1 MSWAHPTATLF
12 ITVGIHMKNNN
23 EKIALVSE
31 FKEESFKLLD
41 IRFLPPKILVPSD
54 LDNYK
59 FVSRNVEEV
68 NIENS
73 KIQFLTPSMVALQIN
88 IANESIRKVKKL
100 KDRIKIIPSEQEKDD
115 RELGEKMIG
124 HTLEVY
130 EFIEQAQKSIIFSFT
145 ALETFVNLSIPKDFI
160 WEKTT
165 TRKKEIYNK
174 EQIERYIPWKEKI
187 NLVITDIYKLPEI
200 KQTKFWSSL
209 MELLEIRNRLIHIK
223 SSDDTEVLS
232 DILNKDIIRICFS
245 SQEYI
250 NYISENVTENEHIKT
265 VDIEKFPIISDSRK
279 VRLTQKVG
287 NIQPVYIPEEFR

>member
-1 MSWAHPTATLF
+1 
-12 ITVGIHMKNNN
+12 MKSNN
-23 EKIALVSE
+23 EKIALISE

-41 IRFLPPKILVPSD
+41 IRFLPPKVLVPSD

-59 FVSRNVEEV
+59 FISRDVEEV
-68 NIENS
+68 NIKNL

-88 IANESIRKVKKL
+88 IANESIRNIKKL
-100 KDRIKIIPSEQEKDD
+100 KDRIKTIPSEQKKED
-115 RELGEKMIG
+115 RELGEKIIG

-200 KQTKFWSSL
+200 KKTEFWSSL

-279 VRLTQKVG
+279 VRLIQKAGDV
-287 NIQPVYIPEEFR
+287 QPVYIPEEFR

>member
-1 MSWAHPTATLF
+1 MES
-12 ITVGIHMKNNN
+12 NNK
-23 EKIALVSE
+23 KIDLISE
-31 FKEESFKLLD
+31 FKEESLKLLD

-59 FVSRNVEEV
+59 FLSRDVEEV
-68 NIENS
+68 NIKDL

-88 IANESIRKVKKL
+88 IANESIRNIKKL
-100 KDRIKIIPSEQEKDD
+100 KDRIKIIPSEQKKED
-115 RELGEKMIG
+115 RELGEKIIG

-145 ALETFVNLSIPKDFI
+145 ALETFINLSIPKDFV

-174 EQIERYIPWKEKI
+174 EQIERYISWKEKI
-187 NLVITDIYKLPEI
+187 NLVVNDIYKLPEI
-200 KQTKFWSSL
+200 KQMKFWSNL

-250 NYISENVTENEHIKT
+250 NYISGNVTENEHIKT
-265 VDIEKFPIISDSRK
+265 VDIEKFPIISANRK
-279 VRLTQKVG
+279 VRLIQKAGDV
-287 NIQPVYIPEEFR
+287 QPVYIPEEFRQ

>member
-1 MSWAHPTATLF
+1 
-12 ITVGIHMKNNN
+12 MKSNN
-23 EKIALVSE
+23 EKIALISE

-41 IRFLPPKILVPSD
+41 IRFLPPKVLVPSD

-59 FVSRNVEEV
+59 FISRDVEEV
-68 NIENS
+68 NIKNL

-88 IANESIRKVKKL
+88 IANESIRNIKKL
-100 KDRIKIIPSEQEKDD
+100 KDRIKTIPSEQKKED
-115 RELGEKMIG
+115 RELGEKIIG

-165 TRKKEIYNK
+165 ARKKEIYNK

-200 KQTKFWSSL
+200 KKTEFWSSL

-250 NYISENVTENEHIKT
+250 NYISENVTENEHVKT

-279 VRLTQKVG
+279 VRLIQKAGDV
-287 NIQPVYIPEEFR
+287 QPVYIPEEFR

>member
-1 MSWAHPTATLF
+1 MPLIFFMLTLF
-12 ITVGIHMKNNN
+12 ITIGIHMESNN
-23 EKIALVSE
+23 EKIALISE
-31 FKEESFKLLD
+31 FKEESLELLD
-41 IRFLPPKILVPSD
+41 IRFLPPKILVPRD

-59 FVSRNVEEV
+59 FLSRDVEEV
-68 NIENS
+68 NIKDS
-73 KIQFLTPSMVALQIN
+73 KIQFLTPSMVAMQVN
-88 IANESIRKVKKL
+88 IANESIRNIKKL
-100 KDRIKIIPSEQEKDD
+100 KDRIKIIPPEQRKED
-115 RELGEKMIG
+115 RDHGEKIIG

-145 ALETFVNLSIPKDFI
+145 ALETFINLSIPKDFV
-160 WEKTT
+160 WEKIT

-174 EQIERYIPWKEKI
+174 EQIERYISWKEKI
-187 NLVITDIYKLPEI
+187 NLVVNDIYKMPEI

-245 SQEYI
+245 CQEYI

-265 VDIEKFPIISDSRK
+265 LDIEKFPIISDSRK
-279 VRLTQKVG
+279 VRLIQKAGDVR
-287 NIQPVYIPEEFR
+287 PVYIPEEFR